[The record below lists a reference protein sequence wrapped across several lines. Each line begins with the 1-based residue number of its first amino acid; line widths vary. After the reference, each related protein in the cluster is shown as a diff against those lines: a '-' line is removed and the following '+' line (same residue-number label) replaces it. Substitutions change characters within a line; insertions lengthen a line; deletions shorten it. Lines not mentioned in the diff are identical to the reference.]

1 MPSKA
6 TFSKAPVVSQSGPAG
21 GSSTC
26 GSRVGVGGVAART
39 ATISEATARASN
51 PAMGSSELMASGGG
65 ELEEVQEEGRGNR
78 SGASSAVTSS
88 GPGVSSRSV
97 GESGRVLR
105 LHACSCGGQTA
116 VDSGGLS
123 GAAEVHA
130 GYPSASL
137 TSSGLAS
144 ECTRGTG

>member
-6 TFSKAPVVSQSGPAG
+6 TFSKAPVVQQSVPAR

-26 GSRVGVGGVAART
+26 GSRVGMGGEAARM
-39 ATISEATARASN
+39 ATISEAAARASS
-51 PAMGSSELMASGGG
+51 PAMGSSELMVSGGG
-65 ELEEVQEEGRGNR
+65 ELEEMQEEGRGGR
-78 SGASSAVTSS
+78 SGASAVTSS
-88 GPGVSSRSV
+88 GLGVSSRSV

-105 LHACSCGGQTA
+105 LHACSCGG
-116 VDSGGLS
+116 LS
-123 GAAEVHA
+123 GTAEVHA

-144 ECTRGTG
+144 EKGRGAG